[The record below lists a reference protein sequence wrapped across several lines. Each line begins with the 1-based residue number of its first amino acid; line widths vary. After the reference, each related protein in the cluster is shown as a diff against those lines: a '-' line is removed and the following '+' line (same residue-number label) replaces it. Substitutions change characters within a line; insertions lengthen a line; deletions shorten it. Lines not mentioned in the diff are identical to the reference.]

1 MDFNV
6 FLRDLISEIDFFLYD
21 VIVWLSQFFPG
32 LMW

>member
-6 FLRDLISEIDFFLYD
+6 LLRDFIAEIDYFLYD

-32 LMW
+32 LML